1 MKPAR
6 LLSHSNSRTRCQTV
20 REWVTLGLGT
30 SAGIAFICQCT
41 RDPVPLANCGL
52 LLFLCLT
59 MLGRMTA
66 MDRLLALLKTLSMQR
81 HQPTGDR

>member
-1 MKPAR
+1 MKPLRPRA
-6 LLSHSNSRTRCQTV
+6 HSNSRTRCQTV

-30 SAGIAFICQCT
+30 SAGIAFIYQCA
-41 RDPVPLANCGL
+41 RDPVPLTNCGL

-66 MDRLLALLKTLSMQR
+66 MDRLLSLLKTLSMQR